1 MKRKINSQIWSPLAG
16 IRGTII
22 TNGTRDQLA
31 IQASPLI
38 NSQMQSF
45 IAIRSDAQT
54 PQSGLNSPQGQ
65 IPLLD

>member
-16 IRGTII
+16 IRGKIT

-31 IQASPLI
+31 SQPSPLI
-38 NSQMQSF
+38 NSQMKRF
-45 IAIRSDAQT
+45 MVFRSDSKPT
-54 PQSGLNSPQGQ
+54 QSGLNPPHGQ